1 MAVAITG
8 STGTVYRVAQPAR
21 VAQTVAPAPVP
32 DTASSDLAPDPQFT
46 AAYPMR
52 QQLQLRPRG
61 ACTLAVD
68 LDEPR
73 VNVDTTVADLSLDSC
88 AGHPALTFA
97 AGTAVS
103 VTRNPGATAGE
114 CAESIRTGALGGR
127 VRIPVQPRTALCVA
141 TSGPAALADGL
152 TPKIALVD
160 VAAVAAD
167 GTVVLVVS
175 AWNQPG

>member
-1 MAVAITG
+1 MNSEAQSKTEDSVIVQTPAGLAKNRRVRIPALIAVAVAITG

-21 VAQTVAPAPVP
+21 VAESVAPAPVP

-73 VNVDTTVADLSLDSC
+73 VNVDATVADLSLDSC
-88 AGHPALTFA
+88 AGHPAL
-97 AGTAVS
+97 
-103 VTRNPGATAGE
+103 
-114 CAESIRTGALGGR
+114 
-127 VRIPVQPRTALCVA
+127 TALCVA